1 MLVTNWSIN
10 TRNKL
15 SSIATEFDS
24 CAAIEDACMSS
35 EQREKCKK
43 HLLAVIKLFDKE
55 HDKARKIN
63 NKNYGKTICR

>member
-15 SSIATEFDS
+15 SSIAAEFDS
-24 CAAIEDACMSS
+24 CAAIEGACMSP

-55 HDKARKIN
+55 HDKARKIH
-63 NKNYGKTICR
+63 NKNHRRTMRR